1 MKTYL
6 EAYKINKNNKK
17 HCFWAVE
24 GLVHPSLDSG
34 VFESFEFLRMRYSK
48 CDPSHISIT
57 IHDTETKARDY
68 LETKGVILNEIEKA
82 HYWKPRK

>member
-6 EAYKINKNNKK
+6 EAFKIHNNKK
-17 HCFWAVE
+17 HVFWCVQ

-34 VFESFEFLRMRYSK
+34 VFESFNFLRMRYSK
-48 CDPSHISIT
+48 CDPDHISIT
-57 IHDTETKARDY
+57 MHDTEADARDFLESKNIY
-68 LETKGVILNEIEKA
+68 LNKLEEA